1 MQFFGLTSLNE
12 HKFIEEVRLKKL
24 LCEPKER
31 EKIMA
36 GRQLDSSSTVF
47 NDFTN
52 IKYCILYWPQTKKLM
67 AKIENLYK
75 GCSVP
80 VNFFWQGVMQF
91 FRRGHTK
98 YSTSIYKSTL
108 AECRFHQCQVRYWM
122 LSGFWPETRLL
133 SGTLG
138 CFSYPVKNFT
148 LRQPFLQKFYKKWH
162 HFLFLVI
169 IKSLN
174 LYDDSG
180 KQTVSNSSHLL
191 HSINFR

>member
-1 MQFFGLTSLNE
+1 MNTNSLKRYVWKNC
-12 HKFIEEVRLKKL
+12 FVSQRNATKL
-24 LCEPKER
+24 L
-31 EKIMA
+31 A
-36 GRQLDSSSTVF
+36 WRQLDSSSTAF
-47 NDFTN
+47 NVLLTLSIAFYTGHKQN
-52 IKYCILYWPQTKKLM
+52 KLM

-91 FRRGHTK
+91 FRGGHTK
-98 YSTSIYKSTL
+98 YSTLIYKSTL
-108 AECRFHQCQVRYWM
+108 ADCRFRQCRVRYWM
-122 LSGFWPETRLL
+122 LSGFWPETSLL

-180 KQTVSNSSHLL
+180 KQTVSNS
-191 HSINFR
+191 